1 MVVDFVRYGAKGFWG
16 NWVSILL
23 YTYLGI
29 VALDLAR
36 RWQAFDYHTF
46 VVKLYEEFLPKPVAS
61 LGFWVFEVVYLVLC
75 ILILGIITAAGASLA
90 TEEWGLS
97 YTASSLIMASA
108 VLLVVGFGA
117 EVIRA
122 FNFTIT
128 WVLLLSAVVVLA
140 VAFKP
145 ISGNSFQVVA
155 SGVGPEGVGWFMSSI
170 LYVAFSLIGVVMIT
184 SLAEPLT
191 RRFASITAGVLGG
204 AGLGVLILFEYFSA
218 MAYYPEILNE
228 VLPLWFVCSKT
239 GSLAVRISYDLM
251 LLGAIL
257 TTGIAVTFPLV
268 KRFKLLLVKKYGAEK
283 ENFYGFITTLILMII
298 GLGISSF
305 GLIPLVAGGLTM
317 IAWAFMVVFLLP
329 LLIFGTKVSFFKKE
343 K

>member
-1 MVVDFVRYGAKGFWG
+1 
-16 NWVSILL
+16 
-23 YTYLGI
+23 
-29 VALDLAR
+29 
-36 RWQAFDYHTF
+36 
-46 VVKLYEEFLPKPVAS
+46 
-61 LGFWVFEVVYLVLC
+61 
-75 ILILGIITAAGASLA
+75 
-90 TEEWGLS
+90 
-97 YTASSLIMASA
+97 
-108 VLLVVGFGA
+108 
-117 EVIRA
+117 
-122 FNFTIT
+122 
-128 WVLLLSAVVVLA
+128 
-140 VAFKP
+140 
-145 ISGNSFQVVA
+145 
-155 SGVGPEGVGWFMSSI
+155 
-170 LYVAFSLIGVVMIT
+170 
-184 SLAEPLT
+184 
-191 RRFASITAGVLGG
+191 
-204 AGLGVLILFEYFSA
+204 